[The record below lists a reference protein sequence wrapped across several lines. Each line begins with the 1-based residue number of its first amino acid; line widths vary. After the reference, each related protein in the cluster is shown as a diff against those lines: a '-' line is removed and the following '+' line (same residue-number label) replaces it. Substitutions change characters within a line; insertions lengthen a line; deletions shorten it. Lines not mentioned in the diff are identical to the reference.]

1 MRGEGIP
8 PSATAIAP
16 KNIHPARLAPSCRD
30 WAPPSWPRPLIFE
43 FYTLQISQL
52 TEFGGALSRTPFAR
66 TRIPD
71 LPIFENQD
79 GTTNNLGG
87 RTYMVPCSC
96 SFGLVFWACLQI
108 SFGLWIGARRAPGG
122 PARRFEEKFNTLE
135 DDGQRVP
142 CCAAL
147 GRSL

>member
-96 SFGLVFWACLQI
+96 SFGLGVLGLPANLVWAI
-108 SFGLWIGARRAPGG
+108 DWSEEGAWWARTSF
-122 PARRFEEKFNTLE
+122 
-135 DDGQRVP
+135 
-142 CCAAL
+142 
-147 GRSL
+147 